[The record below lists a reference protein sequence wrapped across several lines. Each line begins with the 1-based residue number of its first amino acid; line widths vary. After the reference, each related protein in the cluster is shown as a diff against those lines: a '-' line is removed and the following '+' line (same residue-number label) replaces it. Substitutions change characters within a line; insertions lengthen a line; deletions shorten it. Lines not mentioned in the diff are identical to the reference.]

1 MWDWFQR
8 HQQRHRDLERGVD
21 ADLVQ
26 ANQRRWKLFVC
37 LFGLAFFSLA
47 ISAWAH
53 LSGLPLEIGAG
64 ITALLFIGAAI
75 VGRWAS
81 LNQSFLNKP
90 DPKEPPRLWKWRR

>member
-8 HQQRHRDLERGVD
+8 QQQRQRDLERGVD

-26 ANQRRWKLFVC
+26 ANQRRWKLFAW
-37 LFGLAFFSLA
+37 LFGLAILSCGILDRVQ
-47 ISAWAH
+47 
-53 LSGLPLEIGAG
+53 LSGPLHEITVG
-64 ITALLFIGAAI
+64 IAIFLSISAAI

-81 LNQSFLNKP
+81 LQQSFLDKP